1 MSRHGPPRRAATAPR
16 GPAPPPRYALPR
28 GIARLQADGLAL
40 HVAKLAQALPE
51 GIEAALGV
59 RVKRRVSRSE
69 HADDGDVP
77 RRLGLRGAWRH
88 KEATDERDETPDR

>member
-1 MSRHGPPRRAATAPR
+1 
-16 GPAPPPRYALPR
+16 
-28 GIARLQADGLAL
+28 
-40 HVAKLAQALPE
+40 LPE

-77 RRLGLRGAWRH
+77 RRLGLRGEWRH
-88 KEATDERDETPDR
+88 KDTKDERDETPNRVPP